1 MSFLL
6 YLLNTVCYAGQ
17 SGIGKQYAI
26 KGGNPAVFNF
36 SKTAAAALFFGI
48 WCLLSGKGLH
58 LPSLPWALAGG
69 VCLAVST
76 HTGLMALS
84 CGPMALTSILASM
97 SLVIPFLWGV
107 VLWQE
112 QITIL
117 SLSGLLLLILC
128 IMLICYK
135 KQGAVSK
142 KWLLYSLTTTVCNG
156 LFSVIQKYHQLQF
169 PGQFQTDLM
178 FLTMAV
184 VTVLFLPVFLCNRQM
199 LPSVGGACS
208 GILNGLANFSVLLL
222 ASRQNASAL
231 FPVIA
236 AGNVTAAWLT
246 GAVIFRERIRPI
258 QLLGLGAGI
267 AGVILMQI

>member
-1 MSFLL
+1 MSFWL
-6 YLLNTVCYAGQ
+6 YLLNTACYAGQ

-76 HTGLMALS
+76 HAGLMALS

-117 SLSGLLLLILC
+117 SLSGLLLLIVC
-128 IMLICYK
+128 ILLICYK

-169 PGQFQTDLM
+169 PGQFQTDLT

-184 VTVLFLPVFLCNRQM
+184 VTVLFLPGFLHNRQIT
-199 LPSVGGACS
+199 PSAGGAFS
-208 GILNGLANFSVLLL
+208 GILNGLANFTVLLL
-222 ASRQNASAL
+222 ASWQNASAL